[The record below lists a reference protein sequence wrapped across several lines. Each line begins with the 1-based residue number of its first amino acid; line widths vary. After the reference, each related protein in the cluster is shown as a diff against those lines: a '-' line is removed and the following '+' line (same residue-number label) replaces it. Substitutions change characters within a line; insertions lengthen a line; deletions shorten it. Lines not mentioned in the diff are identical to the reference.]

1 MKFDIKGSFWNV
13 ILTKDK
19 KALRVN
25 GKVCAGATHY
35 REQTIYI
42 DKGLKL
48 SQTIRVLIHEL
59 THVVIY
65 LTQVSPKDIYT
76 EEDVCEV
83 MALYG
88 GYIIGKAQEITRYL
102 LEEKDA

>member
-1 MKFDIKGSFWNV
+1 MKFEIKDSFWKV

-35 REQTIYI
+35 KEQAIYI

-65 LTQVSPKDIYT
+65 KTQVNPSELYT

-88 GYIIGKAQEITRYL
+88 GYIISKAQEIIKYL
-102 LEEKDA
+102 LEAEYA